1 MPRQKAEKISNVK
14 IECGTCGG
22 SGLYVGQLETEGTAV
37 VCNMCDGNGWI
48 AMKGF
53 KTRKPMKNI
62 EMVMRYSG
70 GRHVGKPISYR
81 EFRRGKL
88 PG

>member
-1 MPRQKAEKISNVK
+1 MLRQKTGKVSMVK

-22 SGLYVGQLETEGTAV
+22 SGLYVGQLEPEGTAV
-37 VCNMCDGNGWI
+37 VCNVCDGNGWV
-48 AMKGF
+48 KHKRF

-62 EMVMRYSG
+62 QRVMRYSG

-81 EFRRGKL
+81 AFRRGKM